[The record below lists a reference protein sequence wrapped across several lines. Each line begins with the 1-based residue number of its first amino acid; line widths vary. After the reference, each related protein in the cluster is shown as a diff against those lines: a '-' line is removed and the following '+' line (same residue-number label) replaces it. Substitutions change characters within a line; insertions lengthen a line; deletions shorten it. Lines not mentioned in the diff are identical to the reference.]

1 MLTAEV
7 RNRRLA
13 VVALIALSVLPVI
26 WPLDT
31 CFVGDEP
38 TLVGL
43 ALQHNA
49 EGKAAQF
56 GLVGTR
62 GARYGPVAIW
72 SYQALLAITHDI
84 AALVQLHAWLWM
96 SATAAALFALS
107 RALAVPSAWA
117 AIPLLSPYLWV
128 YGRMLW
134 DNNLCIPLSAV
145 AFAVYACFLVRPHAA
160 LLSLALST
168 LVLCVMVHLMALAL
182 AVPILVHLLL
192 WRRSFSWSRAGLL
205 ALVPALGV
213 AACGT
218 RFWLGL
224 LAIDTRAMPTQ
235 DEGALWFASLG
246 GRPLTGGG
254 LDYFFG
260 AAWTERF
267 LGGGIG
273 AAAVLISMLL
283 GHGLVWAGMAR
294 ALLWLKRAL
303 SDKTQRGVRVEIAML
318 ALGIWL
324 AQTVLNLLTHTARH
338 PHYYNATWIAF
349 VVFAWLALDAL
360 SRWRLSSYIAGAH
373 ALALGAALAT
383 VVNGLHTTSGTRS
396 LHYGL
401 ALREL
406 TRVSAELGQSHPES
420 RLASKVEQL
429 RLFPQE
435 LMVLMWLAH
444 VQPDR
449 SRPLRGVKVEYA
461 STDVTDAK
469 LRVTTKLLDQS
480 R

>member
-13 VVALIALSVLPVI
+13 VAALIALSVLPVI

-31 CFVGDEP
+31 CFLNDEP
-38 TLVGL
+38 VLVGL

-62 GARYGPVAIW
+62 GARYGPVAVW
-72 SYQALLAITHDI
+72 SYQALLALTHDI
-84 AALVQLHAWLWM
+84 TALVQLHAWLWM

-128 YGRMLW
+128 YARMLW
-134 DNNLCIPLSAV
+134 DNCSPISAV
-145 AFAVYACFLVRPHAA
+145 AFAAYAYFLARPRA
-160 LLSLALST
+160 LMLSLALSA
-168 LVLCVMVHLMALAL
+168 LVACLMVHLMALAL
-182 AVPILVHLLL
+182 AVPIVVHLLL
-192 WRRSFSWSRAGLL
+192 TRRSFLLSRAGLL
-205 ALVPALGV
+205 AIVPALVV
-213 AACGT
+213 AAGGT
-218 RFWLGL
+218 RFWLAL
-224 LAIDTRAMPTQ
+224 FSMDTSAISTQ
-235 DEGALWFASLG
+235 ASGALWFASLG
-246 GRPLTGGG
+246 GRPLTAGG

-260 AAWTERF
+260 AAWSERF

-273 AAAVLISMLL
+273 AAAMLLSMLL

-294 ALLWLKRAL
+294 ALWWLKRAL
-303 SDKTQRGVRVEIAML
+303 ADRTQRGVRVEIAML
-318 ALGIWL
+318 ALGIWA
-324 AQTVLNLLTHTARH
+324 AQTVLNLVTQTAHH
-338 PHYYNATWIAF
+338 PHYYNATWLAF
-349 VVFAWLALDAL
+349 VVFAWLALDGL
-360 SRWRLSSYIAGAH
+360 SRWRLSSYVAGAH
-373 ALALGAALAT
+373 ALALAAALAII
-383 VVNGLHTTSGTRS
+383 VNGLHTTAGTRS

-401 ALREL
+401 ALREIM
-406 TRVSAELGQSHPES
+406 RVAAELGQSHPES

-429 RLFPQE
+429 RIFPQE

-444 VQPDR
+444 IQPDR

-469 LRVTTKLLDQS
+469 LRVTTQFLSQS